1 MTLVKIHVESSGST
15 YLFATVPYQ
24 TQEATLKENPIL
36 KNQII
41 NLSESIYL
49 QR

>member
-15 YLFATVPYQ
+15 YLFATVPYL

-36 KNQII
+36 KN
-41 NLSESIYL
+41 
-49 QR
+49 